1 MKTQKLYEVRQITD
15 LKDLVQQSA
24 DIYGDLDAF
33 LVKTPS
39 GNIRNVTFRQFRQE
53 INYLGTA
60 LCHMGLKGDK
70 IAIISENR
78 YEWCLS
84 YLAVINGTGVV
95 VPLDKDLPENELSS
109 LLERSEASTVFC
121 SANYVSTLINKQ
133 KPENAKEHY
142 LL

>member
-1 MKTQKLYEVRQITD
+1 
-15 LKDLVQQSA
+15 
-24 DIYGDLDAF
+24 
-33 LVKTPS
+33 
-39 GNIRNVTFRQFRQE
+39 
-53 INYLGTA
+53 
-60 LCHMGLKGDK
+60 MGLKGDK

-95 VPLDKDLPENELSS
+95 SLDKDLPENELSS

-133 KPENAKEHY
+133 K
-142 LL
+142 L